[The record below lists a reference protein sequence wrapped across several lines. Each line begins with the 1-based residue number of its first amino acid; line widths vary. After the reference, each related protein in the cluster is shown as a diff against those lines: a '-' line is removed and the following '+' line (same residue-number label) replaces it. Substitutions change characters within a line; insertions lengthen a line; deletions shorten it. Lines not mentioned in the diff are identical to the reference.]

1 MESINNVRKSIV
13 RGLVSL
19 LIASTFVAV
28 PTQAAVVA
36 GGTVPLENY
45 FIPFPNQSI
54 QVMDVTVVSAAG
66 RLASLYINNNAL
78 NGFIL
83 TTTLTNGGFLR
94 HGLAPAAFT
103 AGNGNAFTSVLYYG
117 DGRTALATASKGFLV
132 PAAANTGVW
141 TGFAATNTG
150 TYTVTGPQTQA
161 TVDFTIDIE
170 AAWSAK
176 TTLLAG
182 FYSEKLVVSLVA
194 VM

>member
-1 MESINNVRKSIV
+1 MKSINNVRKSIV

-45 FIPFPNQSI
+45 FIPFPNQSLAI
-54 QVMDVTVVSAAG
+54 TDLTALGLNG
-66 RLASLYINNNAL
+66 RLATLYINNNAL

-94 HGLAPAAFT
+94 HGLAPVAFA
-103 AGNGNAFTSVLYYG
+103 AGNGNAFTGCQYFG
-117 DGRTALATASKGFLV
+117 DGRNPLATVSKGFAV
-132 PAAANTGVW
+132 PASGALAFA
-141 TGFAATNTG
+141 GFVATSVG

-161 TVDFTIDIE
+161 TVDFSIDIE
-170 AAWSAK
+170 ASWAAK
-176 TTLLAG
+176 ATLLAG